1 MEASWNDRRQHPRRW
16 LVSSILKERTIKC
29 KERLTVLL
37 VLGVLT
43 LSVVAA
49 GCERKDTE
57 KPAAT
62 GAAKTESKPTKEKP
76 RQPLIKKQEIADW
89 CPEHGVPESVCTRC
103 NPSLIE
109 GFKKKS
115 DWCKE
120 HDLPESQ
127 CIQCHPELK
136 EKFEAM
142 KPKREG

>member
-1 MEASWNDRRQHPRRW
+1 MS
-16 LVSSILKERTIKC
+16 C
-29 KERLTVLL
+29 KKRLSVLL
-37 VLGVLT
+37 VLAVFT

-49 GCERKDTE
+49 GCDPKSTE

-62 GAAKTESKPTKEKP
+62 PAAKTESQPTKEKP
-76 RQPLIKKQEIADW
+76 KEPLIKKQEIADW
-89 CPEHGVPESVCTRC
+89 CPEHGVPESICTRC

-109 GFKKKS
+109 GFKKKG

-142 KPKREG
+142 KPKPGG

>member
-1 MEASWNDRRQHPRRW
+1 MSCKKSW
-16 LVSSILKERTIKC
+16 S
-29 KERLTVLL
+29 VLFVFAL
-37 VLGVLT
+37 LAP
-43 LSVVAA
+43 SVFVA
-49 GCERKDTE
+49 GCEQKAVD

-62 GAAKTESKPTKEKP
+62 DTAKTESKLTKEKP
-76 RQPLIKKQEIADW
+76 KEPLIKKQEIADW
-89 CPEHGVPESVCTRC
+89 CPEHGVPESICTRC
-103 NPSLIE
+103 NPALVE

-127 CIQCHPELK
+127 CLQCHPDLK